1 MDGNNLR
8 LDFSIVIVSYLNQS
22 TAGKIFFNDE
32 NSLRIE
38 ESYNLSFK

>member
-8 LDFSIVIVSYLNQS
+8 LDLYLNQS

-32 NSLRIE
+32 SSLRIE